1 MEKSDNQTL
10 MPNELFPCVIL
21 FGPPG
26 AGKGTVGRILASAG
40 NHVHLSSGDIFRTL
54 DPESTAGKLF
64 QQYAGKGFLV
74 PDEVTM
80 QIWYHYVCGLIAT
93 NRYFPKK
100 QLLLLD
106 GIPRNPA
113 QVKLI
118 SKYVKVLAVLVL
130 DMPNTDG
137 LIQRLKKRAIIEKR
151 MDDAEE
157 SVLTKRMQ
165 VYEKETLEILGSFP
179 QDLKY
184 HCNADQKPL
193 DVLRDVLTKL
203 SSILSYK

>member
-1 MEKSDNQTL
+1 MEKTESQLLTSH
-10 MPNELFPCVIL
+10 ELFPCLLL

-26 AGKGTVGRILASAG
+26 AGKGTVGKILAAAG

-54 DPESTAGKLF
+54 DPESPSGRLF

-80 QIWYHYVCGLIAT
+80 QIWYHYVCGLVAT

-118 SKYVKVLAVLVL
+118 SQYVKIIGVLAF
-130 DMPNTDG
+130 DMPNVEG

-151 MDDAEE
+151 MDDADE
-157 SVLTKRMQ
+157 SVLRKRMQ
-165 VYEKETLEILGSFP
+165 VYEKETHEILSLFP
-179 QDLKY
+179 KELCY

-193 DVLRDVLTKL
+193 EVLRDVLVKLAGKL
-203 SSILSYK
+203 SL